1 MQQLA
6 VIRSYVEKYLQELHK
21 RIQDKTLIMKQHK
34 LYFKTWLKDLI
45 ITIGETPEEKM
56 IYLLVAG
63 PHNVVKS
70 WQAYDIND
78 FTF

>member
-21 RIQDKTLIMKQHK
+21 RIQDETLIMKQHK

-63 PHNVVKS
+63 SHNVVKS

-78 FTF
+78 FRF